1 MESGSRERISWPK
14 LTVWACGYFWTLT
27 FAQHR
32 HLTLVYFF
40 SKFTKQISTEN
51 GVPSRLETFLGP
63 VGHFGACH
71 SPRPSCRCAF
81 FLFIL
86 SLPIEKVKFHVFLR
100 HRGNG
105 EFGLCVCVFTC
116 VGPPSAYIVYIDVS
130 FPPTSS
136 LSEWVA
142 PTGGSY
148 RLSYCVYA
156 AQANWVRPSV
166 FPSRAASCVG
176 LISPCGWLFFV
187 HSWYE
192 RVSKRE

>member
-1 MESGSRERISWPK
+1 MASVSIGNLFRTSWPFWCVSLSASK
-14 LTVWACGYFWTLT
+14 LSLRV
-27 FAQHR
+27 
-32 HLTLVYFF
+32 
-40 SKFTKQISTEN
+40 
-51 GVPSRLETFLGP
+51 FLI
-63 VGHFGACH
+63 
-71 SPRPSCRCAF
+71 
-81 FLFIL
+81 FIL

-187 HSWYE
+187 HS
-192 RVSKRE
+192 

>member
-1 MESGSRERISWPK
+1 MASVSIGNLFRTSWP
-14 LTVWACGYFWTLT
+14 
-27 FAQHR
+27 
-32 HLTLVYFF
+32 
-40 SKFTKQISTEN
+40 
-51 GVPSRLETFLGP
+51 
-63 VGHFGACH
+63 FGACH
-71 SPRPSCRCAF
+71 SSRPSRRCAF

-105 EFGLCVCVFTC
+105 EFGLCVCVCIHLRGSPQRT
-116 VGPPSAYIVYIDVS
+116 YIVYIDVS

-176 LISPCGWLFFV
+176 LISPCGWLFLFI
-187 HSWYE
+187 
-192 RVSKRE
+192 RDTRESRRGDS